1 MNDPWQAAIALDGY
15 QKDIDEEL
23 RMSISN
29 IVEEN
34 LIKHS
39 EITNK
44 IVSGQ
49 IKIYEPKINLSV
61 FREVMSSAA

>member
-1 MNDPWQAAIALDGY
+1 
-15 QKDIDEEL
+15 
-23 RMSISN
+23 MSISN